1 MKALSLLIAAV
12 LSFSVSATTS
22 EKESK
27 YDYGDLF
34 FPGKNPTLT
43 TQEQQAIAI
52 AKRWQQASEKGMKPV
67 AALDGSINFIY
78 GSNQP
83 IITCAVMQICDIQL
97 QVGEN
102 VNSVHLGDTARWN
115 VEPAI
120 TGSGVLQRVHVI
132 IKPLD
137 VGLDTTLIVTTDR
150 RSYNLRLR
158 SHRTEFMPK
167 ISFTYPEESL
177 AKFNNLKRIEHQE
190 IERETMP
197 ATREYLGNLDFKYSI
212 DGKAKWKP
220 VRVYN
225 DGTKTII
232 QMPDEMAQTESPTL
246 LVVRENEA
254 IFSSDEEIMVNYR
267 VQNGRYIVDTVFD
280 KAIMIAGVG
289 RNQTKITITRGVN

>member
-1 MKALSLLIAAV
+1 MKALSLLLTAV
-12 LSFSVSATTS
+12 LSFGVSANGT
-22 EKESK
+22 EDKPK
-27 YDYGDLF
+27 YEYDDLF

-43 TQEQQAIAI
+43 TQEKQAIAI

-67 AALDGSINFIY
+67 PGLDGSINFIH
-78 GSNQP
+78 GANQP

-97 QVGEN
+97 QTGEN
-102 VNSVHLGDTARWN
+102 VNSVHLGDTARWQ

-120 TGSGVLQRVHVI
+120 TGNGAFQRVHVI

-158 SHRTEFMPK
+158 SHRTKFMPK

-177 AKFNNLKRIEHQE
+177 AKFNTIKRIESQQ

-197 ATREYLGNLDFKYSI
+197 VTREYLGDLNFNYGI
-212 DGKAKWKP
+212 EGKAKWKP
-220 VRVYN
+220 IRVYN
-225 DGTKTII
+225 DGVKTII
-232 QMPDEMAQTESPTL
+232 QMPESMSQTESPTL
-246 LVVRENEA
+246 LVVRENDA
-254 IFSSDEEIMVNYR
+254 VFSSDEEIMVNYR

-289 RNQTKITITRGVN
+289 RNQTKVTITREIN